1 MTIGDLITGAGT
13 ADLVGTTGVGIMV
26 LAGEAIQDGDGTIG
40 DGTIGD
46 GITGDGTPVSAG
58 ADIML
63 GDGTTGDGMAA
74 LDGTI
79 GMAITGSTTTT
90 MVEYTPLMLAEGV
103 LTVLE
108 L

>member
-1 MTIGDLITGAGT
+1 MTIGDLTTGAGT

-40 DGTIGD
+40 DG
-46 GITGDGTPVSAG
+46 ITGDGTPVSAG

-63 GDGTTGDGMAA
+63 GDGMAA

-79 GMAITGSTTTT
+79 GMAITGATTTT

>member
-1 MTIGDLITGAGT
+1 MTIGDLTTGVGM
-13 ADLVGTTGVGIMV
+13 ADLAGTTGVGIMV
-26 LAGEAIQDGDGTIG
+26 LAGEAILDGDGIT
-40 DGTIGD
+40 GD

>member
-1 MTIGDLITGAGT
+1 MTIGAGT

-26 LAGEAIQDGDGTIG
+26 LDGEAIQDG

-58 ADIML
+58 ADTML
-63 GDGTTGDGMAA
+63 GDGTTGDGTTGDGMAA

-79 GMAITGSTTTT
+79 GMAITGATTTT
-90 MVEYTPLMLAEGV
+90 TVEYTPLMLAEGV

>member
-1 MTIGDLITGAGT
+1 MTIGDLTTGAGT
-13 ADLVGTTGVGIMV
+13 ADLVGTIGVGIMV
-26 LAGEAIQDGDGTIG
+26 LAGEAIQDG

-79 GMAITGSTTTT
+79 GMAITGATTTT
-90 MVEYTPLMLAEGV
+90 TVEYTPLMLAEGA